1 MISKNILKFEVL
13 IKNYSYTELIKLR
26 AEIKYLTSLVDKQF
40 NLELDEAKKI
50 VFGEELTTLKINIE
64 VVTMALSYFIRNCVR
79 QTEFGD
85 LSLN

>member
-1 MISKNILKFEVL
+1 M
-13 IKNYSYTELIKLR
+13 
-26 AEIKYLTSLVDKQF
+26 DKQF